1 MKIVR
6 SLMIPKLKTKIN
18 FMMNIIFL
26 ILINIEMIFLLL
38 KRNLKIIKIVI
49 ILLLKKM
56 KVATAK
62 ENQLKI
68 KTPIYI
74 NTLIVK

>member
-1 MKIVR
+1 MNIVR

-74 NTLIVK
+74 NTLLVK